1 MKKLGLTALCCF
13 FMLAPISLTGCG
25 GSKEASMPE
34 NVVAD
39 PPADDSAEE
48 GAGNAQEEEG

>member
-13 FMLAPISLTGCG
+13 FLLAPISLTGCG
-25 GSKEASMPE
+25 GSKEASMPD

-48 GAGNAQEEEG
+48 GAGNAEEEEG